1 MKDNGWLLLVALI
14 VLVIVIKKSMAQ
26 GPSKQRTDDNAGGV
40 KIPPVPEPTHV
51 RGVPIGEAQP
61 VVSVGNASIQT
72 LPRQAPLPLK
82 RTTQSTTQSTKKLPL
97 TGQDRAEWQRKK
109 WEEEQR
115 KKAEEAAARRAAA
128 KQRQAE
134 QEERDKVEK
143 AKSMAA
149 AEARMA
155 EERAKKAAAA
165 LRATTDKE
173 RDQQRRDYL
182 RTKIPA
188 RIQRDMDS
196 FLAGEFQGPEQSP
209 LTYVGY
215 HVGVAR
221 GLTERDRIERLEVC
235 FRVPI
240 PTILYAE
247 YKDWGEPATTQRLNA
262 MIAHIGRHAAIRST
276 QPKYDRAVAEWEA
289 DRAWLL
295 SVLGPKAD
303 AFSERWLG

>member
-14 VLVIVIKKSMAQ
+14 VLVIVIKKSMAR
-26 GPSKQRTDDNAGGV
+26 GPSTQRTDDNAGGV
-40 KIPPVPEPTHV
+40 KIPPAPEPTHD

-61 VVSVGNASIQT
+61 SVSVGSTSIQT
-72 LPRQAPLPLK
+72 PASQAPRPPELTT
-82 RTTQSTTQSTKKLPL
+82 RTTTKSTKKPPL
-97 TGQDRAEWQRKK
+97 TGRDRAEWQRKK
-109 WEEEQR
+109 WEEELR
-115 KKAEEAAARRAAA
+115 KKAEDEAARRAAA
-128 KQRQAE
+128 EQRKAE
-134 QEERDKVEK
+134 QEERDKVLK
-143 AKSMAA
+143 AKAMAD

-165 LRATTDKE
+165 LKETTDKE

-182 RTKIPA
+182 RIKIPA

-196 FLAGEFQGPEQSP
+196 FLAGKFQGPEQSP

-221 GLTERDRIERLEVC
+221 GLMERDRIERLEVC

-240 PTILYAE
+240 PNILYAE
-247 YKDWGEPATTQRLNA
+247 YKHWGEPATTQRLNA
-262 MIAHIGRHAAIRST
+262 MIAHIGRHAAIRSN

-295 SVLGPKAD
+295 STLGPKAD
-303 AFSERWLG
+303 AFSARWGD